1 MTKSGPKDY
10 AQIGDTL
17 FEVLQALEVKA
28 GIEDAR
34 RGPLFPLY
42 YDSDAPWG
50 SERKKT
56 EDEEES
62 QDREDYIRRRIRSL
76 YFSVHDLDLRKQL
89 IQKEREL
96 TDNARYEFKTDVQT
110 AEVKV
115 REAKSI
121 GKNWVWWASFCAIG
135 WVALGWS
142 LFQLPGALA
151 GALVAYFH
159 GRFDE
164 NDAKERRALSVKQA
178 EDDLKEVRSI
188 YHERLNSEY
197 TFTKCEAESGEPD
210 KEWTTKG

>member
-1 MTKSGPKDY
+1 MTKTGPKDY

-17 FEVLQALEVKA
+17 FEELQALEVKA
-28 GIEDAR
+28 SIEDAR

-50 SERKKT
+50 SEREKA

-96 TDNARYEFKTDVQT
+96 TDNARYELKTDVQT
-110 AEVKV
+110 AEAKV

-121 GKNWVWWASFCAIG
+121 GKNGFG
-135 WVALGWS
+135 GP
-142 LFQLPGALA
+142 LF
-151 GALVAYFH
+151 
-159 GRFDE
+159 
-164 NDAKERRALSVKQA
+164 
-178 EDDLKEVRSI
+178 VRSAVS
-188 YHERLNSEY
+188 R
-197 TFTKCEAESGEPD
+197 
-210 KEWTTKG
+210 